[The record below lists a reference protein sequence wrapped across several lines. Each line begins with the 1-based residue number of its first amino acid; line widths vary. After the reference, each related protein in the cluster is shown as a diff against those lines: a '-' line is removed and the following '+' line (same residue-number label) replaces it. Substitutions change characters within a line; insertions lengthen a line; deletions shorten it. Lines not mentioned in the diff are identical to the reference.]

1 MYNIYDI
8 RSRCNKIII
17 NLTIKKKIGYEKWK
31 NWGYRP
37 TQNCHMSNAILVNDF
52 NFDALGS
59 FYYVWTL

>member
-1 MYNIYDI
+1 MIWDQGV
-8 RSRCNKIII
+8 
-17 NLTIKKKIGYEKWK
+17 IKKIKLK
-31 NWGYRP
+31 NFKKLGMKNRP